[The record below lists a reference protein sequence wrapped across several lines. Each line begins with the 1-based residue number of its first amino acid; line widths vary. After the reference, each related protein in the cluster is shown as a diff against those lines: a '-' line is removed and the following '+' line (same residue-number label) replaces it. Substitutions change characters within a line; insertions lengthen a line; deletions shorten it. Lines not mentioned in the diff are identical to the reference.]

1 MGGAGLVARA
11 RLAGA
16 WVRAWAAAV
25 VGQRFRPVA
34 TRALGGLVHLFRS
47 LASVARDRIPSLP
60 NTAPVPRAIAG
71 RRLGARGAWIVAIS
85 GVAGVAVGAVSSTV
99 YASPP
104 PPGVADARANSALD
118 AAPSATP
125 GESATIPPIV
135 ATGGEA
141 ATAIETV
148 EVPLPPE
155 AIRQTD
161 NYLPVGYTKVIS
173 KGDPGLQLAM
183 YSVTSVNGAETGRE
197 LLASFVVKEPT
208 HDVVSVGALV
218 VPARGAIVPG
228 STRDVGKQLAA
239 TWGWTDIEWLC
250 LDNLFARE
258 SNWRTDADNP
268 NSSAYGIP
276 QALPGSKMASVGAD
290 WATNPATQ
298 ITWGLG
304 YIKGRYGTPC
314 GAWGKWSERSP
325 HWY

>member
-1 MGGAGLVARA
+1 VGLAGVVARA
-11 RLAGA
+11 LVAGA
-16 WVRAWAAAV
+16 WARAWAVAWAVERVRPAAARV
-25 VGQRFRPVA
+25 FRAALLRASTLRTVAGRRLGQ
-34 TRALGGLVHLFRS
+34 
-47 LASVARDRIPSLP
+47 
-60 NTAPVPRAIAG
+60 
-71 RRLGARGAWIVAIS
+71 RRLGARGAWVVAIS
-85 GVAGVAVGAVSSTV
+85 GMAGLAVGAVSSTV

-104 PPGVADARANSALD
+104 KNAARLALA

-125 GESATIPPIV
+125 DANATIPPIV
-135 ATGGEA
+135 ATGGDA

-148 EVPLPPE
+148 QVPLAPE
-155 AIRQTD
+155 SIRQVD
-161 NYLPVGYTKVIS
+161 NYLPVGYTKVVS
-173 KGDPGLQLAM
+173 AGDPGLQLAM
-183 YSVTSVNGAETGRE
+183 YSVTSVNGVETGRE

-239 TWGWTDIEWLC
+239 SWGWTGVEWLC

-258 SNWRTDADNP
+258 SGWRTDADNP

>member
-1 MGGAGLVARA
+1 MGLAGLVARA
-11 RLAGA
+11 RVAGA
-16 WVRAWAAAV
+16 WASAWAGALVAARV
-25 VGQRFRPVA
+25 RPVA
-34 TRALGGLVHLFRS
+34 TRAQRGLGHLQRS
-47 LASVARDRIPSLP
+47 VASVVRSRTPSLP
-60 NTAPVPRAIAG
+60 TTAPGLRAFAG
-71 RRLGARGAWIVAIS
+71 RRLGVRGAWVVAIS
-85 GVAGVAVGAVSSTV
+85 GVAGVAAGAVSSTV

-104 PPGVADARANSALD
+104 TAKATDALASSALA
-118 AAPSATP
+118 AAPDPT
-125 GESATIPPIV
+125 ATIPAIV

-141 ATAIETV
+141 STAIETV
-148 EVPLPPE
+148 QVPLEPE
-155 AIRQTD
+155 SIRQTD
-161 NYLPVGYTKVIS
+161 KYLPVGYTKVLS

-183 YSVTSVNGAETGRE
+183 YSVTSVDGVETHRD

-228 STRDVGKQLAA
+228 STRDIGKQIAA
-239 TWGWTDIEWLC
+239 SWGWTDIEWLC

-258 SNWRTDADNP
+258 SGWRTDADNP

-276 QALPGSKMASVGAD
+276 QALPGSKMASAGAD